1 LHNGARHH
9 FLAFKDDKTDIM
21 ADESQNGGRENGK
34 PRKRRKISA
43 LVAAAKARSAVDQVI
58 ARSAQDVRGSNDLP
72 NTGPTIN
79 YENES

>member
-1 LHNGARHH
+1 
-9 FLAFKDDKTDIM
+9 M
-21 ADESQNGGRENGK
+21 ADESQNGRENGK
-34 PRKRRKISA
+34 PRKRKKISA
-43 LVAAAKARSAVDQVI
+43 LLAAAKARSAVNQVI